1 MTQSLPAYRAAS
13 LIEVADI
20 TCIQQQ
26 ERLSLG
32 RGRTWKE
39 GTRLQGTQR
48 RADILKAR
56 ALIRKIKEKGIF
68 FPRKWEEGMGLAG
81 RQNVGGIKLQRP
93 GG

>member
-13 LIEVADI
+13 LIEVAGI
-20 TCIQQQ
+20 TCIQQE

-39 GTRLQGTQR
+39 ETRLQGTQR
-48 RADILKAR
+48 RSDFLKAR

-68 FPRKWEEGMGLAG
+68 FPGSGKKGWVWLEDRMWEE
-81 RQNVGGIKLQRP
+81 
-93 GG
+93 